1 MKNQNEYNGW
11 TNWETWVVNL
21 WMDND
26 QELYDHYGK
35 MARVKV
41 SKDKRSASYK
51 LSLAIQEQV
60 DDWMP
65 HLDNSLYLDLLN
77 GAMREVNW
85 IEIARH
91 ILDRIEDEDSYIKE
105 AN

>member
-1 MKNQNEYNGW
+1 MKNQDEYNGW
-11 TNWETWVVNL
+11 TNWETWIVNL

-26 QELYDHYGK
+26 QKIYDHYGK
-35 MARVKV
+35 MARVEI